1 MPSIPVSAVIICAN
15 AADTIETCI
24 SSLAQLDEV
33 VVFLNASKD
42 NTEALC
48 RSFPN
53 VSIHH
58 GEFVG
63 FGPTK
68 QAAVNL
74 AHNDWVFSI
83 DSDEFADAALIDAIA
98 SIPFDSKDIAY
109 EVLRKN
115 RFCGKHV
122 ARGGWGND
130 TLLRVFHRSS
140 AQFNDKAVHEKVV
153 SRAGV
158 VTRKLEG
165 VLWHDAVIHVDQFLR
180 KISAYSELAAN
191 AARDKPA
198 PHPFVALLRS
208 QWAFF
213 RSFVLQGGLLAGWRG
228 VIIAYGEAT
237 GTFYKYAKRYTK
249 SRGYER

>member
-24 SSLAQLDEV
+24 ASLARLDEV
-33 VVFLNASKD
+33 VVFLNKSND

-48 RSFPN
+48 CSFPN
-53 VSIHH
+53 VSVRH

-68 QAAVNL
+68 QAAVNV
-74 AHNDWVFSI
+74 AGNDWVFSI

-98 SIPFDSKDIAY
+98 SIPFDREDIAY

-115 RFCGKHV
+115 RFCGKHI

-130 TLLRVFHRSS
+130 RLLRVFHRSS
-140 AQFNDKAVHEKVV
+140 AQFNNKAVHEKVV

-158 VTRKLEG
+158 VTRLLDG
-165 VLWHDAVIHVDQFLR
+165 VLWHDAVTHVDQFLK
-180 KISAYSELAAN
+180 KISTYSELAAN
-191 AARDKPA
+191 EARDKPA

-213 RSFVLQGGLLAGWRG
+213 RSFVLQGGFLAGWRG
-228 VIIAYGEAT
+228 VIIAYGRAT